1 MEVRLKVLVIG
12 SGGRE
17 HAMIWKIAQS
27 PLVSKIYAAPG
38 NAGTASIAENV
49 NINVMEIAK
58 LADFAESNSIDLS
71 IVGPESPLIAGIV
84 DEFEKRGLKVFGPNK
99 DSAQMEGSKIFAKQI
114 MEKNNVPTAKC
125 EAYKDSASAFKYIE
139 KLSAISDDPIVI
151 KADGEA
157 AGKGVYIC
165 ENIDDAKSAVIDILE
180 NKIFGASGNILI
192 IEEYLDGQEAT
203 FMCFVD
209 GLNYLPM
216 MPSQDYKRAYD
227 NDKGLNTGGMGCYSP
242 VPALSDELKAQVQK
256 TIIEPTLKSLMDEGI
271 HFKGILYCGLALTSK
286 GPKVVEFN
294 VRFGDPETQVV
305 LPLLESDL
313 VEIMLA
319 ICDGKLDSINIKWA
333 DKKSLCVVL
342 ASGGY
347 PGDYEKGKV
356 ISGITEAQALGTVV
370 FHAGTANKDGNLVT
384 AGGRVLAVSAVADSY
399 KDCIDKV
406 YAGVSKISFN
416 GMHFRKDIGARVL

>member
-1 MEVRLKVLVIG
+1 MKVLVIG

>member
-1 MEVRLKVLVIG
+1 MKILVIG

-17 HAMIWKIAQS
+17 HAMVWKIAKS

-49 NINVMEIAK
+49 NINAMDIAK
-58 LADFAESNSIDLS
+58 LAEFAESNKIDLS
-71 IVGPESPLIAGIV
+71 IIGPESPLIAGIV
-84 DEFEKRGLKVFGPNK
+84 DEFQKRGLKVFGPNAAA
-99 DSAQMEGSKIFAKQI
+99 AQMEGSKIFAKKI
-114 MEKNNVPTAKC
+114 MSKYNVPTAECK
-125 EAYKDSASAFKYIE
+125 AFDNSADAIKYIDE
-139 KLSAISDDPIVI
+139 VSAKSGNPIVV

-157 AGKGVYIC
+157 AGKGVYVC
-165 ENIDDAKSAVIDILE
+165 ANVEDAKTAVIDILDSR
-180 NKIFGASGNILI
+180 IFGASGNTLI

-209 GLNYLPM
+209 GLNYVPM

-242 VPALSDELKAQVQK
+242 VPALTDELIAEVKK
-256 TIIEPTLKSLMDEGI
+256 TIIEPTLKALMDEGI

-305 LPLLESDL
+305 LPLLETDL

-319 ICDGKLDSINIKWA
+319 ICDNKLNSIDIKWA
-333 DKKSLCVVL
+333 DKKSLSVVL

-356 ISGITEAQALGTVV
+356 ISGIEEAERLGTAV
-370 FHAGTANKDGNLVT
+370 FHAGTAVKDGYLVT
-384 AGGRVLAVSAVADSY
+384 SGGRVLAVSAVGDSY

-406 YAGVSKISFN
+406 YAGVEKISFD